1 MYYPTSPIIVHSIL
15 HIATQLKM
23 HENDLVLREAVV
35 SMKSKYL
42 KYWRE
47 IRYLYAFAFVLD
59 LRAKI
64 GPFGSVLDLLNDAT
78 GLDYTNYFVKVRSWL
93 YEVYQRYE
101 NKFRGVRSQRPPV
114 APTSSG
120 KTSMWGTIFGA
131 SSSRSRSS
139 SSSSSAPAPAQPR
152 PTRSGELSTYLDSDT
167 VDFNAEGFN
176 ILQWWQAHKLTY
188 HVLSILAR
196 DVILASILH

>member
-1 MYYPTSPIIVHSIL
+1 MHTIL
-15 HIATQLKM
+15 RIATQLNM
-23 HENDLVLREAVV
+23 YENDLVLRDDVV

-47 IRYLYAFAFVLD
+47 IPYLYAFAVLLD
-59 LRAKI
+59 PRAKI
-64 GPFGSVLDLLNDAT
+64 GAFGTVLDLLSDAT
-78 GLDYTNYFVKVRSWL
+78 GLDYTNYFAEVRSRL

-101 NKFRGVRSQRPPV
+101 NRFRGVRSQRPPV

-139 SSSSSAPAPAQPR
+139 SSSAPAPAQPR

-167 VDFNAEGFN
+167 VDFNAEGFD

-188 HVLSILAR
+188 PVLSILAR
-196 DVILASILH
+196 DVLTVPISTVSS

>member
-1 MYYPTSPIIVHSIL
+1 MY
-15 HIATQLKM
+15 
-23 HENDLVLREAVV
+23 ENDSVLREAVV

-47 IRYLYAFAFVLD
+47 IPYLYAFAFVLD
-59 LRAKI
+59 PRAKI
-64 GPFGSVLDLLNDAT
+64 GAFGTVLDLLSDAT
-78 GLDYTNYFVKVRSWL
+78 GLDYTNYFAEVRSRL

-101 NKFRGVRSQRPPV
+101 NRLLGVRSQRPPV

-139 SSSSSAPAPAQPR
+139 SSAPQPAQPR
-152 PTRSGELSTYLDSDT
+152 PTRSGELSTYLDSDK
-167 VDFNAEGFN
+167 VDFNSAGCDVEEEDLDLEEEPPKILPHIFVLLLEAEATRGRCKRTPQNLFSY
-176 ILQWWQAHKLTY
+176 LW
-188 HVLSILAR
+188 
-196 DVILASILH
+196 